1 MSNTN
6 SAVPDY
12 LLERFLLNEL
22 PKKKM
27 KEISDKVENDPVLQ
41 AKLDELRKSNEEIL
55 AMFPAAE
62 FAAKVN
68 DRYKNAARLDQIERE
83 IEPFDFGRWMRKWA
97 YVAAPIAASLVVV
110 IIVSLSN
117 FTSTGNTI
125 VIPGNSGNG
134 GNGVTVIDENRIKGL
149 TPYLNIYR
157 KQGAKI
163 VQLAERSIAEATDML
178 QISYVAS
185 GRPYGMIFSID
196 GNGVVTTHY
205 PEFSS
210 KPTTLAQQGETLL
223 GKAYM
228 LDDAPYFERFF
239 FVTSDKPIDQDKVIL
254 AAEKLAVNMQIAM
267 TDKLVL
273 PAGLEQYSFILIKEG
288 K

>member
-6 SAVPDY
+6 CAVPDY
-12 LLERFLLNEL
+12 LLERYLLNEL
-22 PKKKM
+22 PRKKM
-27 KEISDKVENDPVLQ
+27 KEISDKVESDPVLQ

-55 AMFPAAE
+55 AMFPPAE

-68 DRYKNAARLDQIERE
+68 DRYKNAERLDQIERE
-83 IEPFDFGRWMRKWA
+83 IEPFSFGKWMRKWV

-110 IIVSLSN
+110 IIVSISN
-117 FTSTGNTI
+117 FTNTGKPI
-125 VIPGNSGNG
+125 VIPVDSGNG
-134 GNGVTVIDENRIKGL
+134 VSVIDENRIKGL

-157 KQGAKI
+157 KQGSKI
-163 VQLAERSIAEATDML
+163 VQLAERSVAEATDML
-178 QISYVAS
+178 QISYIAS

-228 LDDAPYFERFF
+228 LDDAPYYERFF

-254 AAEKLAVNMQIAM
+254 AAEKLAVDTQIAM